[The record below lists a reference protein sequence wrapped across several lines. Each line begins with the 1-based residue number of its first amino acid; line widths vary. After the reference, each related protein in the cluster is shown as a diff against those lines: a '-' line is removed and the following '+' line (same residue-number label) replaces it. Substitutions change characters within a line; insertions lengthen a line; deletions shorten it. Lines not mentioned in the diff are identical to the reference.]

1 MTSDPQV
8 FGLLSSGLAY
18 CQAVAVEHGDLL
30 ASLFVAGLVG
40 SVGHC
45 VGMCGP
51 LVLGQTVARLE
62 ATPATRMRE
71 LDRLFGAALLPYHL
85 GRMTTYTGLGAAAA
99 AVAGGVTDVTGLR
112 WLSAALL
119 AIAALLFLGY
129 ALQRLGGVLPT
140 FATPWLSRGGEGWWG
155 RTVGRSVRPLFQRP
169 IGFRGYALGLA
180 LGFLPCGLLYG
191 ALAAAASSGSA
202 LSGAMAMAMF
212 ALGTVPALIGVGL
225 AGHVAGL
232 RWRTITARVTPVLL
246 MLNAAALTY
255 MAWQILA

>member
-1 MTSDPQV
+1 MASDPHV
-8 FGLLSSGLAY
+8 FALLASGLAY
-18 CQAVAVEHGDLL
+18 CQAVAVQHGDLL

-40 SVGHC
+40 SIGHC

-62 ATPATRMRE
+62 ATPAAGMRE
-71 LDRLFGAALLPYHL
+71 IDRLFGAALVPYHL
-85 GRMTTYTGLGAAAA
+85 GRMTTYAGLGAAAA
-99 AVAGGVTDVTGLR
+99 ALAGGVADGAGLR

-119 AIAALLFLGY
+119 ATAALLFLGY
-129 ALQRLGGVLPT
+129 ALQRLGAVLPR
-140 FATPWLSRGGEGWWG
+140 FVTPWLSRGGESWWG
-155 RTVGRSVRPLFQRP
+155 RTIGRSVRPLFRRP
-169 IGFRGYALGLA
+169 VGLRGYALGLA

-212 ALGTVPALIGVGL
+212 ALGTIPALLGVGF

-232 RWRTITARVTPVLL
+232 RWRAATVRLTPVLL
-246 MLNAAALTY
+246 MLNAAALSY
-255 MAWQILA
+255 MAWRIIA